1 MTFSELNGMTVLQL
15 RKLARENS
23 VVLGAGIDKAGI
35 IEKLLSVLSDKQE
48 TVESTPAEEAS
59 LSEPKYQAAWHNTDT
74 PRYNVRPAY
83 QAPGSAVRPSWQNT
97 SPSGQHLPHDQQ
109 HVQPMRPGGFTPRFG
124 PAASVQPAS
133 AAPAQNTEPAEAS
146 HTPVVSPLPEKRI
159 SIGSE
164 TGFGP
169 RSFGPNAVPHTRPS
183 DSFTPFQAQDT
194 GIQAARFRGL

>member
-35 IEKLLSVLSDKQE
+35 IEKLLSVLSGDTE
-48 TVESTPAEEAS
+48 TASNTNTVAEEAS
-59 LSEPKYQAAWHNTDT
+59 QSEPKYQAAWHNTDT

-83 QAPGSAVRPSWQNT
+83 QAPGSASRPAWQNT

-124 PAASVQPAS
+124 PAASVQPAPVAPS
-133 AAPAQNTEPAEAS
+133 QAAEPAEVP
-146 HTPVVSPLPEKRI
+146 HPPVVSPLPEKRI
-159 SIGSE
+159 SIG
-164 TGFGP
+164 
-169 RSFGPNAVPHTRPS
+169 RIRPM
-183 DSFTPFQAQDT
+183 QKIAMM
-194 GIQAARFRGL
+194 R